1 MVCLQ
6 AAGFAL
12 LSFALLKNA
21 ESGPWSDFVDWLGN
35 RRVRL
40 ARAAAAAAAAA
51 SSSSSSLDSGGSGRG
66 ASDTALLGRAV
77 SVHRSV

>member
-51 SSSSSSLDSGGSGRG
+51 ASSSSLDSGGSGRG